1 LNEAQQVSGEP
12 FMLRQTLAILLD
24 SAVDFTPPGG
34 PLRCSAQV
42 QVQGEQLTLCVFNQA
57 GTITDYALPR
67 LSERFYCL
75 PRPKTGRKSS
85 GLGLN
90 FVQEVA
96 ALHGGSLRVANV
108 PGGVAVFL
116 CLPCA

>member
-1 LNEAQQVSGEP
+1 VSGEP

-57 GTITDYALPR
+57 GAITDYALPR